1 MSQFLEPTWNKPI
14 KEYDIAR
21 DPLGMNRVG
30 ERMIG
35 QLVQGFAVTTPR
47 ARYYSFYVWA
57 IEQIREKKLAK
68 NYIEF
73 KNVFYDLERLFMLAC
88 IAHEEK
94 DQGNHR
100 NISGSETGRDVWEKD
115 SNKIP
120 LNFTYFGN
128 RLGGYGQNYRGSIF
142 NIGLTEQGE
151 EDEFEKPTKIGYLV
165 IENFSSLA
173 KESKFLSHYSKP
185 SITKKEILEIGEKLC
200 LCKVKTQTNSE
211 RDTLVKLLF
220 GLIGEKTKYSTS
232 RQESL
237 VSILNIINQVQDK
250 KITASQDFLDAIYYG
265 QIKNDGKSE
274 QITIPAK
281 LHEISKKWKIVK
293 AHDNYALASEA
304 ILQVF
309 LEFLQQDTIKGKN
322 IDEFYNKCIVDIDN
336 EIKQLLKVDKKFK
349 TESIQNLIQIILKEN
364 NIYENLEVSEQS
376 KQYDK
381 IIKISSKINEH
392 IFIENIEELVDLD
405 SPDISKTIA
414 NSILLVIFTGFRFI
428 GIINSDENSIKW
440 LKRLEKQDTGVLKFT
455 NFVSDQ
461 IKQNKSLEDF
471 VHEFIQKFVILQA
484 ESVYKDKW
492 HSNTA
497 NPKCWFHKEG
507 ANYVR
512 DREYYATHR
521 NIRFSSAISLLHDL
535 DLLNKTEDSIT
546 CTKQGQK
553 IFEKILQ

>member
-1 MSQFLEPTWNKPI
+1 MSQLLEPTWNKPI

-35 QLVQGFAVTTPR
+35 ELVQGFAVTTPR

-57 IEQIREKKLAK
+57 IDQIRKKKLAK
-68 NYIEF
+68 NFIEF
-73 KNVFYDLERLFMLAC
+73 KNVFYDLERLYMLAC
-88 IAHEEK
+88 VAHEEK
-94 DQGNHR
+94 EQGNHK
-100 NISGSETGRDVWEKD
+100 NISGSGTGREIWEKH

-142 NIGLTEQGE
+142 NIGLIEQGV
-151 EDEFEKPTKIGYLV
+151 EDEFERPSEIGYSV
-165 IENFSSLA
+165 IKNFDILA
-173 KESKFLSHYSKP
+173 KESKFLSYYAKP

-200 LCKVKTQTNSE
+200 LCKVKTQANSE
-211 RDTLVKLLF
+211 RDTLVELLF
-220 GLIGEKTKYSTS
+220 GLIGEKTTYSTS

-250 KITASQDFLDAIYYG
+250 KITASQDFLDAMYCG
-265 QIKNDGKSE
+265 QIKIDNKSE
-274 QITIPAK
+274 EISIPSK
-281 LHEISKKWKIVK
+281 LYEISKKWKIVK

-309 LEFLQQDTIKGKN
+309 LEFLQQDIIRGKN
-322 IDEFYNKCIVDIDN
+322 IEEFYNKCVIDVDNNIN
-336 EIKQLLKVDKKFK
+336 ELLKIDKKFK
-349 TESIQNLIQIILKEN
+349 TDPIQNLIQIILKEN
-364 NIYENLEVSEQS
+364 NIEENLELLQQSE
-376 KQYDK
+376 QYDK

-392 IFIENIEELVDLD
+392 IFIENIEELVDSD

-428 GIINSDENSIKW
+428 SIINSNENSIKW
-440 LKRLEKQDTGVLKFT
+440 LKRLEKQDVGVLEFT

-461 IKQNKSLEDF
+461 IKQNKNLRDF
-471 VHEFIQKFVILQA
+471 VHDFIQKFVILQA
-484 ESVYKDKW
+484 ELVYKDKLR
-492 HSNTA
+492 SNTA

-507 ANYVR
+507 TNYIK
-512 DREYYATHR
+512 DREYDAKHR
-521 NIRFSSAISLLHDL
+521 NIRFTSAISLLHDL

-546 CTKQGQK
+546 CTKQSQK
-553 IFEKILQ
+553 ILEKVL